1 MLMKEI
7 EDDMNR
13 WKDITC
19 FWIGET
25 NIVQMTVLSN
35 EINRFDV
42 ISIKVPMA
50 FFIEIEQKNLKIVW
64 KCKILE

>member
-50 FFIEIEQKNLKIVW
+50 FFIEIEQIQMSSAPW
-64 KCKILE
+64 EA